1 MDYQF
6 ERTWLETVRKIQERF
21 DMGTPDIT
29 AIIFTVGLQELQR
42 FDMTFKKD
50 QKVDIMHVGIC
61 SLLMPY
67 GYFEFIGR
75 DEEGWPHFERKEDL
89 PELAP
94 ADQDRLMRDAIIRYF
109 ES

>member
-1 MDYQF
+1 
-6 ERTWLETVRKIQERF
+6 VRKIQERF

-29 AIIFTVGLQELQR
+29 AIIFVVGLQELQR

-61 SLLMPY
+61 SLLLPF
-67 GYFEFIGR
+67 GYFEFMGR
-75 DEEGWPHFERKEDL
+75 DEEGWPHFERKDDL

-94 ADQDRLMRDAIIRYF
+94 ADQDRLMREAIIRYF
-109 ES
+109 EG

>member
-1 MDYQF
+1 
-6 ERTWLETVRKIQERF
+6 
-21 DMGTPDIT
+21 MGTPDVT
-29 AIIFTVGLQELQR
+29 AIIFVVGLQELQR

-50 QKVDIMHVGIC
+50 QKVDMMHVGIC
-61 SLLMPY
+61 TLLMPY
-67 GYFEFIGR
+67 GYFEFMGR

-94 ADQDRLMRDAIIRYF
+94 ADQDRLMREAIIRYF